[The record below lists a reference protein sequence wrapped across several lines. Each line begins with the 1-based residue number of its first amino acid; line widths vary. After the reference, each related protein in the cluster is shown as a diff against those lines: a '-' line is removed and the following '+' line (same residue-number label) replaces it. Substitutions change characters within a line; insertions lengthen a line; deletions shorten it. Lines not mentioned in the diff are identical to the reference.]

1 MSPQKV
7 KLLVIVALLWWCLQ
21 RVPYQQVYHCCTR
34 EARSASVRCLQTG
47 LRTRGEGYGVGGY
60 WGEVN
65 LASSL
70 HWQGNESA
78 SHGFEFGRACSGT
91 VSQRGN
97 GLCRRASRSLADL
110 TPRSAGAS
118 PSPGGQ
124 TRGLPRALTE
134 HDWSCLFLYY
144 FYLFRLLVFHC
155 PSLIFTH
162 CLYFMYAF
170 GASSFYSF
178 LYQKC
183 TTLYHIL
190 NNYDEVCFLFSFVFL
205 FSRRESVVSCGRIEK
220 PHCFSCICFYRML
233 KRHVASSFTWA
244 YIEIAFILVVQPL
257 IGLTVLKK
265 LNICTKHIRAS
276 SADMLLSHFG
286 LVRDIICTVLSVC
299 CMFTVYYIRI
309 S

>member
-1 MSPQKV
+1 MNQPHTD
-7 KLLVIVALLWWCLQ
+7 L
-21 RVPYQQVYHCCTR
+21 
-34 EARSASVRCLQTG
+34 
-47 LRTRGEGYGVGGY
+47 
-60 WGEVN
+60 
-65 LASSL
+65 SL
-70 HWQGNESA
+70 D
-78 SHGFEFGRACSGT
+78 GRAREPS
-91 VSQRGN
+91 
-97 GLCRRASRSLADL
+97 
-110 TPRSAGAS
+110 PSAGTDSAGE
-118 PSPGGQ
+118 PPGVSRILRQ
-124 TRGLPRALTE
+124 DQQERLPLLAGKRVVYRERWQSAIDHVCFFTIFISFVCWVFTAPL
-134 HDWSCLFLYY
+134 SFLHIVCI
-144 FYLFRLLVFHC
+144 LC
-155 PSLIFTH
+155 II
-162 CLYFMYAF
+162 AF

-190 NNYDEVCFLFSFVFL
+190 NNYDDVCFLFSFVFL

-233 KRHVASSFTWA
+233 KPHVASSFTWA

-299 CMFTVYYIRI
+299 CMFTAYYIRI

>member
-1 MSPQKV
+1 MSNFLFFLLSFNLPKGVTPWLVAWMSPQKV

-21 RVPYQQVYHCCTR
+21 RVPQVYHCCTH
-34 EARSASVRCLQTG
+34 EAHSSSARCLQTG
-47 LRTRGEGYGVGGY
+47 VRTRGEGREGVG
-60 WGEVN
+60 WVLGEVN

-78 SHGFEFGRACSGT
+78 SHRFEFGRACSGT

-110 TPRSAGAS
+110 TSRSAGAS

-134 HDWSCLFLYY
+134 RDHVCFFSIFISFVSWFFTPPLSFLHIVCI
-144 FYLFRLLVFHC
+144 LC
-155 PSLIFTH
+155 II
-162 CLYFMYAF
+162 AF

-190 NNYDEVCFLFSFVFL
+190 NNYDEVCFLFSFVF
-205 FSRRESVVSCGRIEK
+205 
-220 PHCFSCICFYRML
+220 CFPEGKAL
-233 KRHVASSFTWA
+233 
-244 YIEIAFILVVQPL
+244 
-257 IGLTVLKK
+257 
-265 LNICTKHIRAS
+265 
-276 SADMLLSHFG
+276 
-286 LVRDIICTVLSVC
+286 
-299 CMFTVYYIRI
+299 
-309 S
+309 

>member
-1 MSPQKV
+1 MSLFCGCVMASAEKTTLTKKKEKPLEFWISNLFFLLSFNLPKGVTPWLVAWMSPQKV

-34 EARSASVRCLQTG
+34 EAHSASVRCLQTG
-47 LRTRGEGYGVGGY
+47 LWTRGEGYGVGGY

-134 HDWSCLFLYY
+134 RDWSRLFLYY
-144 FYLFRLLVFHC
+144 FYLFRLLGFHC

-162 CLYFMYAF
+162 CLYFMYN
-170 GASSFYSF
+170 S
-178 LYQKC
+178 LWCLK
-183 TTLYHIL
+183 L
-190 NNYDEVCFLFSFVFL
+190 LFIPLSEMYNFV
-205 FSRRESVVSCGRIEK
+205 
-220 PHCFSCICFYRML
+220 
-233 KRHVASSFTWA
+233 
-244 YIEIAFILVVQPL
+244 
-257 IGLTVLKK
+257 
-265 LNICTKHIRAS
+265 
-276 SADMLLSHFG
+276 SHFE
-286 LVRDIICTVLSVC
+286 
-299 CMFTVYYIRI
+299 
-309 S
+309 

>member
-1 MSPQKV
+1 MAGSLNVPPESKAVGYCCFIVVMPAEGTVSAGLSLLHSWGSLIVSAVPPNRSPDK
-7 KLLVIVALLWWCLQ
+7 
-21 RVPYQQVYHCCTR
+21 
-34 EARSASVRCLQTG
+34 
-47 LRTRGEGYGVGGY
+47 RGGVGKGVGGY

-134 HDWSCLFLYY
+134 RDWSRLFLYY
-144 FYLFRLLVFHC
+144 FYLFRLLVFHS

-162 CLYFMYAF
+162 CLYFMYN
-170 GASSFYSF
+170 S
-178 LYQKC
+178 LWCLK
-183 TTLYHIL
+183 L
-190 NNYDEVCFLFSFVFL
+190 LFIPLSEMYNFV
-205 FSRRESVVSCGRIEK
+205 
-220 PHCFSCICFYRML
+220 
-233 KRHVASSFTWA
+233 
-244 YIEIAFILVVQPL
+244 
-257 IGLTVLKK
+257 
-265 LNICTKHIRAS
+265 
-276 SADMLLSHFG
+276 SHFE
-286 LVRDIICTVLSVC
+286 
-299 CMFTVYYIRI
+299 
-309 S
+309 